1 MKLLIVVDAQND
13 FIDGALGSK
22 EAQVAVPKIVERIN
36 KSMNE
41 IVLFTKDTHDIYY
54 SDTREGKKLP
64 VAHCIENTDG
74 WCINKA
80 IRGAWKDNPNTILL
94 NANQNYGLHINNT
107 IYKPTF
113 GSVALMNFIKELH
126 NSITYDLK
134 ENTHISTKIDT
145 IEFCGFCTDICVIS
159 NVLMIKALLPEVDII
174 VNSELCAGVTPEKHE
189 AALEVMR
196 SCQIEVI

>member
-22 EAQVAVPKIVERIN
+22 EAQEAVPKIVERIKN
-36 KSMNE
+36 SEKE
-41 IVLFTKDTHDIYY
+41 IILFTKDTHRLNYLN
-54 SDTREGKKLP
+54 TFEGKNLP
-64 VAHCIENTDG
+64 VEHCIKDTEG
-74 WCINKA
+74 WRINRN
-80 IRGAWKDNPNTILL
+80 IRHAWKDNIHTIYL
-94 NANQNYGLHINNT
+94 NSNAYEGLEINNT
-107 IYKPTF
+107 IHKPTF
-113 GSVALMNFIKELH
+113 GSMALLNVINELKKETIG
-126 NSITYDLK
+126 SKDY
-134 ENTHISTKIDT
+134 IDT

-159 NVLMIKALLPEVDII
+159 NVLMVKALLPEVDII

>member
-22 EAQVAVPKIVERIN
+22 EAQEAVPKIVERI
-36 KSMNE
+36 KESDGE
-41 IVLFTKDTHDIYY
+41 LILFTKDTHLPNYLY
-54 SDTREGKKLP
+54 TLEGINLP
-64 VAHCIENTDG
+64 VEHCIEDTEG
-74 WCINKA
+74 WRINRD
-80 IRGAWKDNPNTILL
+80 IRHAWKDKMNTIYL
-94 NANQNYGLHINNT
+94 NSDAYNGLEINNT
-107 IYKPTF
+107 VRKPTF
-113 GSVALMNFIKELH
+113 GSTALMNVINELNKESKL
-126 NSITYDLK
+126 TDR
-134 ENTHISTKIDT
+134 IDT

-196 SCQIEVI
+196 SCQIEVV

>member
-22 EAQVAVPKIVERIN
+22 EAQVAVPKIVERIKN
-36 KSMNE
+36 SNNE
-41 IVLFTKDTHDIYY
+41 IILFTKDTHTHDYLE
-54 SDTREGKKLP
+54 TAEGIKLP
-64 VAHCIENTDG
+64 VSHCVENTEG
-74 WCINKA
+74 WRINRD
-80 IRGAWKDNPNTILL
+80 IRHAWKNNVHTIFL
-94 NANQNYGLHINNT
+94 NSNAYKGMEINNT

-113 GSVALMNFIKELH
+113 GSVTLMNIINEL
-126 NSITYDLK
+126 NEEAIRTIGINDRV
-134 ENTHISTKIDT
+134 DT

-159 NVLMIKALLPEVDII
+159 NVLMIKALLPEINI
-174 VNSELCAGVTPEKHE
+174 TVNSELCAGVTPEKHE